1 MKLATEKFQKFLRN
15 HRVFHT
21 GELEEYCAVSG
32 YHSRNLLAKYLRQKK
47 IKKIRNSLYS
57 SLPGQESKDG
67 FMPPDLLM
75 AAKLTPDAVLGY
87 RSALAFYGMSRN
99 VRTGHTFITRHR
111 IKPYAVAGTTFKPC
125 LPVKTLQRNQD
136 FGVSNAEIWNT
147 PIRVVCK
154 ERLLVDSLDRLDLS
168 GGWEE
173 VVNAF
178 QQEDALNYASV
189 IEYLQILSHPA
200 TAARVG
206 FFLEKFQSSMN
217 VPEEVLQKLEKM
229 KPNNPEHFFRNN
241 RKGKFV
247 KRWNLYVPQELM
259 QTPSEE
265 TYEF

>member
-1 MKLATEKFQKFLRN
+1 MKLASEKFQKFLRN

-21 GELEEYCAVSG
+21 GELEKYCTVSG

-57 SLPGQESKDG
+57 VLPPQKSLAG

-75 AAKLTPDAVLGY
+75 AAKLAPDAVLGY
-87 RSALAFYGMSRN
+87 QSALAFYGLSRN
-99 VRTGHTFITRHR
+99 VKAGHTFITRHR
-111 IKPYAVAGTTFKPC
+111 IKPYKVAGTTFKPC

-136 FGVSNAEIWNT
+136 YGVENAEIWNT
-147 PIRVVCK
+147 PVRVVSK

-178 QQEDALNYASV
+178 QQEDTLNYASI

-200 TAARVG
+200 TVARVG
-206 FFLEKFQSSMN
+206 FFLEKFQNSMN
-217 VPEEVLQKLEKM
+217 VPEKTLRELEKM
-229 KPNNPEHFFRNN
+229 KPKNPEHFFRSN

-247 KRWNLYVPQELM
+247 KRWNLYVPLELM
-259 QTPSEE
+259 QAQPEE
-265 TYEF
+265 NYEF